1 MQDETTPAGDAS
13 QASTSAV
20 DPVDISIVIP
30 IYNEEGILSASVADL
45 TEKLREDDRWHY
57 TYELI
62 LSENGSTDSTVE
74 VAKTLQKRHPELRL
88 LHSSE
93 PNYGLAMRRGILAAR
108 GRVVI
113 CDEIDLCDTDF
124 YVRAMQKLDD
134 EGYDMV
140 VGSKALDRSFDK
152 RPAFRKL
159 ATFVLNFLFRVFLG
173 FRGTDTHGLKAFK
186 KDRLLAVVDRCLV
199 DKDLF
204 ASEFVIRAERMRYRM
219 TEIPVEVIEK
229 RPPSINLIRRV
240 PNVLKNLGRLV
251 WVIRIKDTRR

>member
-1 MQDETTPAGDAS
+1 ME
-13 QASTSAV
+13 

-45 TEKLREDDRWHY
+45 TEKLSQSEDWTY

-62 LSENGSTDSTVE
+62 LSENGSTDSTVK
-74 VAKTLQKRHPELRL
+74 VAKGLQERHPELRL
-88 LHSSE
+88 LHSDE

-108 GRVVI
+108 GDVVI

-124 YVRAMQKLDD
+124 YVRALAKIHD
-134 EGYDMV
+134 EGFDMV
-140 VGSKALDRSFDK
+140 VGSKALDRSYDK

-159 ATFVLNFLFRVFLG
+159 ATSVLNGLFRVFLD
-173 FRGTDTHGLKAFK
+173 FKGTDTHGLKAFK
-186 KDRLLAVVDRCLV
+186 RERLLAVVDRCLV

-204 ASEFVIRAERMRYRM
+204 ASEFVIRAERMEYRM

-229 RPPSINLIRRV
+229 RPPSINLVRRV
-240 PNVLKNLGRLV
+240 PNVLRNLGRLV
-251 WVIRIKDTRR
+251 WVIRIVDR

>member
-1 MQDETTPAGDAS
+1 MGTKENQTQDEEK
-13 QASTSAV
+13 
-20 DPVDISIVIP
+20 VDITIVIP

-45 TEKLREDDRWHY
+45 TEKLNANDDFDY

-74 VAKTLQKRHPELRL
+74 VARELKERHPELRL

-93 PNYGLAMRRGILAAR
+93 PNSGLAMRRGILAAR
-108 GRVVI
+108 GRIVI

-124 YVRAMQKLDD
+124 YMRALHKLDV
-134 EGYDMV
+134 EGYDLV
-140 VGSKALDRSFDK
+140 VGSKALDKSYDK
-152 RPAFRKL
+152 RPPFRKF
-159 ATFVLNFLFRVFLG
+159 ATFVLNFLFRVFLD

-186 KDRLLAVVDRCLV
+186 KDRLLEVVNRCLV

-204 ASEFVIRAERMRYRM
+204 ASEFVIRAERMRFRM

-229 RPPSINLIRRV
+229 RPPSINLVKRV
-240 PNVLKNLGRLV
+240 PNVLKNIARLV
-251 WVIRIKDTRR
+251 WVIRIVDR

>member
-1 MQDETTPAGDAS
+1 MSADES
-13 QASTSAV
+13 I
-20 DPVDISIVIP
+20 DISIVIP

-45 TEKLREDDRWHY
+45 TQKLSVLKEQGKWPY
-57 TYELI
+57 SYEII
-62 LSENGSTDSTVE
+62 LTENGSTDSTVAIATE
-74 VAKTLQKRHPELRL
+74 LMEQHDMLRL
-88 LHSSE
+88 MHTGE
-93 PNYGLAMRRGILAAR
+93 PNYGLALRRGILDAR
-108 GRVVI
+108 GEIVI

-124 YVRAMQKLDD
+124 YVRALKKLKQ

-140 VGSKALDRSFDK
+140 VGSKALDSSYDK

-173 FRGTDTHGLKAFK
+173 FKGTDTHGLKAFNK
-186 KDRLLAVVDRCLV
+186 ARMMEAVNSCLV

-204 ASEFVIRAERMRYRM
+204 ASEFVIRAERMRFRM

-229 RPPSINLIRRV
+229 RPPSINLVRRV

-251 WVIRIKDTRR
+251 WVIRIVDRKN